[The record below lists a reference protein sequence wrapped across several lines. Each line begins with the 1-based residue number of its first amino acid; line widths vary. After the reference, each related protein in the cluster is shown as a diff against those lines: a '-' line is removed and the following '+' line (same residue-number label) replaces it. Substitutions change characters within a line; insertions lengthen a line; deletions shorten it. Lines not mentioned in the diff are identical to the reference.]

1 MSETIRAVS
10 EDGFVKI
17 SAVETRDIVE
27 KARLIHKLEP
37 TAIAALGRSL
47 SGASLLGDML
57 KEEKASLT
65 VRING
70 GGIVGTIMT
79 VSDSSGNVRGYVQN
93 PDVDLPTRADGK
105 LDVGGL
111 VGKNGMITVSRD
123 FGYGEPYVGSTA
135 LVSGEIAEDFTA
147 YYTESEQVPAACGL
161 GVLVDVDKT
170 IKAAGGFIVQ
180 LLPGAPDGH
189 IDRLEANINSMQSVT
204 TILDESDVDELIKKV
219 MSGFNPQILERRE
232 VDYMCNC
239 TRERVTRALMGV
251 GLDALLEMAESPEN
265 TRIHCQFCDVEYVY
279 TNEEILNLTKK

>member
-17 SAVETRDIVE
+17 SVVESREIVE
-27 KARLIHKLEP
+27 KARAIHGLSP
-37 TAIAALGRSL
+37 TATAALGRSL
-47 SGASLLGDML
+47 SATSLLGDML

-70 GGIVGTIMT
+70 GGTVGTLMT
-79 VSDSSGNVRGYVQN
+79 VSDSSGNVRGYAQN
-93 PDVDLPTRADGK
+93 AEADLPTRADGK

-135 LVSGEIAEDFTA
+135 LVSGEIAEDYTA

-170 IKAAGGFIVQ
+170 VKAAGGFIVQ

-189 IDRLEANINSMQSVT
+189 IEKLESNILSMPQVT
-204 TILDESDVDELIKKV
+204 KILDETDVDALIEKV
-219 MSGFNPQILERRE
+219 MSGFNPQILERRKVE
-232 VDYMCNC
+232 YSCNC
-239 TRERVTRALMGV
+239 TRERVSRALMGV
-251 GLDALLEMAESPEN
+251 GLETLLEMAESPEN
-265 TRIHCQFCDVEYVY
+265 TRIHCQFCDVEYLFS
-279 TNEEILNLTKK
+279 NEEIMNLTKK